1 MPRLFVAIEPSIEV
15 ADRLEAEIARLA
27 RLGAD
32 VKWASRSHLH
42 VTLRFLGEVADDLVP
57 KLRGVVLEAAGATR
71 ALALAARGSGTFP
84 PGGRPRVVWA
94 GVSGR
99 SDAAKDG
106 LVRLRRTV
114 HDGASA
120 LGCEGDRDD
129 FHPHVTLGRVRS
141 GRRATGLVEAIRQ
154 ARDTAFGAFEAR
166 EVVLFESRLSPSG
179 SAYTALLRAPLG

>member
-1 MPRLFVAIEPSIEV
+1 MPRLFVAIEPSVEV

-42 VTLRFLGEVADDLVP
+42 LTLRFLGQVADDLVP
-57 KLRGVVLEAAGATR
+57 KLCGVVLEAAGA
-71 ALALAARGSGTFP
+71 ALPLEARGAGTFP

-94 GVSGR
+94 GVTGR
-99 SDAAKDG
+99 GDAAKDG
-106 LVRLRRTV
+106 LFRLRRAV
-114 HDGASA
+114 HEGASA
-120 LGCEGDRDD
+120 LGCAGDRDD
-129 FHPHVTLGRVRS
+129 FHPHLTLGRVRS

-154 ARDTAFGAFEAR
+154 ARDAAFGAFEAR

-179 SAYTALLRAPLG
+179 SVYTALLRAPLV